1 MRIAALALI
10 VVLAGC
16 AGPPPPPPEPP
27 ATAQQVAA
35 SDFCGAVTIW
45 LQHPALLSFEGQRRT
60 DARLRRAATAWLP
73 PTREV
78 LAALPTDAP
87 NRVHRT
93 MTNLTRVLHA
103 AKHGA
108 IAEAGSVV
116 PLAAADLKNL
126 LRYVEGECLSG

>member
-16 AGPPPPPPEPP
+16 AGPPPPPPKPP
-27 ATAQQVAA
+27 VTAQPVAA

-45 LQHPALLSFEGQRRT
+45 LHHPALLSFQNRRRT
-60 DARLRRAATAWLP
+60 DARLQRAASAWLP
-73 PTREV
+73 ATQEV
-78 LAALPTDAP
+78 LAALPADAP
-87 NRVHRT
+87 NRVQRT
-93 MTNLTRVLHA
+93 MANLTRVLHA
-103 AKHGA
+103 AKHGEV
-108 IAEAGSVV
+108 AEAGGVV